1 MGLLSRRLFV
11 KVSEHSENEQS
22 LTHVLGRVFET
33 LADGG
38 YLEGAFSGS
47 SVSTLV
53 KGLVGG
59 ARPPKDTEKGVFRA
73 RKGAFPRGS
82 KAGEDNS
89 EKPYSFERLYPSSN
103 AQRDVWAE
111 SQPCYS
117 QAARMKRDVSGL
129 SSFCT
134 VRSETRQAIAP

>member
-1 MGLLSRRLFV
+1 M
-11 KVSEHSENEQS
+11 K
-22 LTHVLGRVFET
+22 VFET
-33 LADGG
+33 AKPGQPLTQVSEKSLELQIDREHP
-38 YLEGAFSGS
+38 EGAFSDPS
-47 SVSTLV
+47 MDTQEMDRVRL
-53 KGLVGG
+53 
-59 ARPPKDTEKGVFRA
+59 ARSPKDTEKSVFRA

-89 EKPYSFERLYPSSN
+89 EKPYTFEGLYLSSK

-134 VRSETRQAIAP
+134 IRSETRQAIAP

>member
-47 SVSTLV
+47 SVSTQLRV
-53 KGLVGG
+53 WSGG
-59 ARPPKDTEKGVFRA
+59 RPPKDTEKGVFRA
-73 RKGAFPRGS
+73 RKGRSRGS

-89 EKPYSFERLYPSSN
+89 ENPTALAFIRHRMLSAMFGRNHNL
-103 AQRDVWAE
+103 VT
-111 SQPCYS
+111 
-117 QAARMKRDVSGL
+117 QAARMKQMSLV
-129 SSFCT
+129 
-134 VRSETRQAIAP
+134 